1 MSTLTFFQSSD
12 KYSNSENVKV
22 VVRCR
27 PLKEEEIDCRHERLV
42 ELWCILKLFL
52 LYNTVKPVHPV
63 NSVKQLPVLK
73 GHIFIC
79 PDIENFI

>member
-12 KYSNSENVKV
+12 KYSNSENFKV

-27 PLKEEEIDCRHERLV
+27 PLKEEEIDCGHERLV
-42 ELWCILKLFL
+42 ELWCIVKLFL

-63 NSVKQLPVLK
+63 NSVKQSPVLK